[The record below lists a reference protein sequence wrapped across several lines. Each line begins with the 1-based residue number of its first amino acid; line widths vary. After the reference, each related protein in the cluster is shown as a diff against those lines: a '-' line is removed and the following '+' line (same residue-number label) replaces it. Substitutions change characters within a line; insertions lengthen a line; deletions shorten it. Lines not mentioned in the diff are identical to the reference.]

1 MRQEAILTSIIR
13 RVSVPSN
20 LAMVGLVGG
29 LFCVFQLY
37 FRLPTAGLMDFTLPF
52 LLLFGHLAL
61 GPVPWQWTGDDRDLA
76 SLGRGFAQ
84 ALGFG
89 VVWISLVL
97 FSLHLL
103 GRADDGLRPLPR
115 PDRIEPRAGPQDG
128 PPPFPL
134 QGPQPGAFQGPPGPR
149 PEPSASSQGP
159 SGPAMEPAMPSQ
171 AAQAEAR
178 RSEEPRSMQRP
189 GGRPF
194 RPGLA
199 LGLVNLAAGI
209 AFGWVYAAKEATEAG
224 ERRTAGLLRQ
234 SQAKALQNQLDPHV
248 LYNALNGLAELVHED
263 PLAAEEMIAMLA
275 DLYRRLTVHGETA
288 LIRLEQERRLV
299 EAYLDMEQMRLGD
312 RLRVSWNWLDWA
324 DQVMLPP
331 YFLLPL
337 VENAIKHGISP
348 AEAGG
353 EVAIAC
359 ARDGARILLRVENTG
374 AALGPGRPGVGLGNL
389 EARLRLWTELEGSFK
404 LEARGRWTTATVL
417 WTPEA

>member
-1 MRQEAILTSIIR
+1 M
-13 RVSVPSN
+13 
-20 LAMVGLVGG
+20 
-29 LFCVFQLY
+29 
-37 FRLPTAGLMDFTLPF
+37 
-52 LLLFGHLAL
+52 
-61 GPVPWQWTGDDRDLA
+61 
-76 SLGRGFAQ
+76 
-84 ALGFG
+84 
-89 VVWISLVL
+89 
-97 FSLHLL
+97 
-103 GRADDGLRPLPR
+103 
-115 PDRIEPRAGPQDG
+115 
-128 PPPFPL
+128 
-134 QGPQPGAFQGPPGPR
+134 
-149 PEPSASSQGP
+149 
-159 SGPAMEPAMPSQ
+159 
-171 AAQAEAR
+171 
-178 RSEEPRSMQRP
+178 
-189 GGRPF
+189 
-194 RPGLA
+194 
-199 LGLVNLAAGI
+199 NLAAGI

-224 ERRTAGLLRQ
+224 GRRTAGLLRQ

-312 RLRVSWNWLDWA
+312 RLRVSWDWPDWA
-324 DQVMLPP
+324 DPVLLPP

-353 EVAIAC
+353 EVVIAC

-389 EARLRLWTELEGSFK
+389 GARLRLWTELEGRFK